1 MKRVNFSEEAHDK
14 KSNKSRTGL
23 IKVSNLSNNISKQ
36 SDPRLA
42 WIMFHKVAHIYRDIT
57 KQETVQALIIIQ
69 GLHVNL
75 ESTKDT
81 GMSPETPILYMP
93 LKPIMNL
100 DSTLATTVL
109 EDLK

>member
-1 MKRVNFSEEAHDK
+1 MKRVNFSEETHDNQRK
-14 KSNKSRTGL
+14 KVRKGL
-23 IKVSNLSNNISKQ
+23 IKISSISNDRAKQ
-36 SDPRLA
+36 SDTVIA
-42 WIMFHKVAHIYRDIT
+42 WIMFHKIYHMYRDIT
-57 KQETVQALIIIQ
+57 KQEMLQALIIIQ